1 MASVC
6 HQCGSFCPEGAHF
19 CGNCGT
25 SLEQLRKCTHC
36 GAGIQP
42 GSKFCA
48 QCGTPNAETA
58 SPSSNGLDI
67 NAKLEL
73 LQPAPH
79 KHQGERGEQR
89 EVTVLFLDIV
99 NFTGVSHRLESEDV
113 YHFINEAMKIF
124 VEVLQKYNGT
134 VDKFTGDGLMALF
147 GAPMA
152 HENDPELAVRAGLE
166 MLERLTPLQESVQ
179 ATHDF
184 LLQARIGI
192 HTGFAI
198 AGHLGSSIH
207 QEYTVIGDTVNLA
220 SRLESASQPGTV
232 LVSEET
238 YRRTRALFHYIPV
251 NDLQLKGYSE
261 PLTGYRPLRLRR
273 TPGRVRGLV
282 GITTPIIGRGDELI
296 QLDNSLNKMLES
308 QQGQM
313 VLVTGEAGLGKSRL
327 VMEFRKQITARAIPS
342 YFGTSYP
349 HTRSVPYSAV
359 ARLLQ
364 DIFQIAENDT
374 PEVQYAS
381 LLTQI
386 SALEEADLHGL
397 PFLLNILGL
406 ERFDLAAQEQIHQLD
421 PQMLQRQTFVAMRR
435 LLAAEV
441 REKPL
446 VLIMDDLHWIDAAS
460 REMLLY
466 LLRAVS
472 DLPIL
477 FIMISRPVDAKS
489 PAHSLLAEV
498 DKSSERVTTIQL
510 KALSLDRIKDILRHI
525 ITATDEKSRE
535 IIESVATRAEGI
547 PYYAEELVRMLIDK
561 KVLIEDDQQGYQA
574 TEEAED
580 VLANVP
586 GTLTGL
592 LMARFDTLDEL
603 SHQVLQK
610 AVVLGRSFP
619 VPLLQELCQ
628 VPLTTLLPILEELE
642 NRLFL
647 RPEEFGHQQGYSFGH
662 TLVRSTIHNTLLRR
676 TRRQL
681 HQQVAEVIEQKNF
694 YSDEDRIE
702 ALGYHYSESDIPH
715 KAIPYLVLSAE
726 NAFVRGAHETA
737 LNSYRRC
744 LAVAPSQEMDVQEE
758 YSRIRLGMGRT
769 LKFLGDLNEA
779 LQRLQ
784 EAVDNLEQNRATTP
798 EELTT
803 LIEALT
809 ELGDAYLRA
818 GQSDE
823 AWKQLN
829 AAQVRLQNAAAL
841 TTAGASRLWTALLDR
856 MAWARLR
863 QGDLNE
869 AISLAQEALDGSET
883 IHNKNPGLL
892 ASLYNILGGVYY
904 QKGIPARAVQYVR
917 MSLNL
922 YESLDYSWGVASA
935 LSNLGVLYYAQGLW
949 SEAAEYYERAEMIRR
964 EHGFAAE
971 RALNLYNLALLRSTM
986 GMHSQAIEIFES
998 CLVISQRLG
1007 DHKVIGCCYIG
1018 LGQLAEIEE
1027 RVEDLDDYVE
1037 KASAY
1042 INALGDDH
1050 KTHLCLL
1057 QAQLEKHLGHFESA
1071 IEIAT
1076 SALDLAEKAGLS
1088 EEIVDTHRVLGT
1100 LYRAAGDY
1108 THAEKALRYS
1118 LQISQERSDP
1128 HHQGLAELE
1137 LAQLLADI
1145 PDTHQRPPEERCRL
1159 GRDMLVRAAGHFEQ
1173 VGAIYFLGVAQA
1185 LLNRSHTSLVPSAYI
1200 DA

>member
-1 MASVC
+1 M
-6 HQCGSFCPEGAHF
+6 
-19 CGNCGT
+19 
-25 SLEQLRKCTHC
+25 
-36 GAGIQP
+36 
-42 GSKFCA
+42 
-48 QCGTPNAETA
+48 
-58 SPSSNGLDI
+58 
-67 NAKLEL
+67 LEL
-73 LQPAPH
+73 VQATPR
-79 KHQGERGEQR
+79 KHQSEWGEQR

-113 YHFINEAMKIF
+113 YYFINEAMKLF
-124 VEVLQKYNGT
+124 VDVLQKYNGT

-147 GAPMA
+147 GAPTA

-166 MLERLTPLQESVQ
+166 MLERLAPLQESVQ

-184 LLQARIGI
+184 QLQARIGI

-198 AGHLGSSIH
+198 AGQLGSNIH

-238 YRRTRALFHYIPV
+238 YRRTRALFHYSPIK
-251 NDLQLKGYSE
+251 DLQLKGYSE
-261 PLTGYRPLRLRR
+261 PVTGYRPLRLRR
-273 TPGRVRGLV
+273 NPGRVRGLA
-282 GITTPIIGRGDELI
+282 GITTPIIGRVDELT
-296 QLDNSLNKMLES
+296 QLENSLGKMLES
-308 QQGQM
+308 RQGQ
-313 VLVTGEAGLGKSRL
+313 VALVTGEAGLGKSRL
-327 VMEFRKQITARAIPS
+327 VMEFRKQITARAIPN

-364 DIFQIAENDT
+364 DMFQIAENDT
-374 PEVQYAS
+374 AEVQYAS

-386 SALEEADLHGL
+386 SARGEAGQQGL

-406 ERFDLAAQEQIHQLD
+406 ERFDLAAQEQTRQLD
-421 PQMLQRQTFVAMRR
+421 PQMLQRQTFVAVRR
-435 LLAAEV
+435 LLAAEA
-441 REKPL
+441 REHPL
-446 VLIMDDLHWIDAAS
+446 VLIVDDLHWIDAAS

-477 FIMISRPVDAKS
+477 FIMISRPVDTKS
-489 PAHSLLAEV
+489 PAHSLLKEV
-498 DKSSERVTTIQL
+498 DRSSDRITSIRL
-510 KALSLDRIKDILRHI
+510 KALSLDRIKDLLRHI
-525 ITATDEKSRE
+525 ITATDTKSRG
-535 IIESVATRAEGI
+535 IIESVAARAEGI

-561 KVLIEDDQQGYQA
+561 KVLLEDSQKGYQA
-574 TEEAED
+574 QDNAED

-586 GTLTGL
+586 GTLAGL
-592 LMARFDTLDEL
+592 LMARFDALDEQ

-619 VPLLQELCQ
+619 VSLLQELCQ
-628 VPLTTLLPILEELE
+628 IPPATLFPILEDLE

-647 RPEEFGHQQGYSFGH
+647 RAEDFGRQQGYSFGH

-681 HQQVAEVIEQKNF
+681 HQQVAEVIEEKDF
-694 YSDEDRIE
+694 YSDDDRIE

-726 NAFVRGAHETA
+726 NAVFRGAHETA

-744 LAVAPSQEMDVQEE
+744 IAIVPGHEESVQKE

-779 LQRLQ
+779 VQRLQ
-784 EAVDNLEQNRATTP
+784 EAVDSLEQRNAANP
-798 EELTT
+798 ETLTT

-809 ELGDAYLRA
+809 ELGDAHLRA
-818 GQSDE
+818 GQPNE
-823 AWKQLN
+823 AWKRLN
-829 AAQVRLQNAAAL
+829 TAQARLQNEADLDTAAA
-841 TTAGASRLWTALLDR
+841 TRLWTALLDR

-883 IHNKNPGLL
+883 IHNKDPSLL

-922 YESLDYSWGVASA
+922 YESLDYSWGVAST

-986 GMHSQAIEIFES
+986 GMHSQATEIFES
-998 CLVISQRLG
+998 CLTISQRLG

-1027 RVEDLDDYVE
+1027 RVEDLGTYVE

-1042 INALGDDH
+1042 VSALGDDH

-1057 QAQLEKHLGHFESA
+1057 QAQLEKHLGRFEAA

-1088 EEIVDTHRVLGT
+1088 EEIADTHRVLGT

-1108 THAEKALRYS
+1108 AQAERALRYS

-1145 PDTHQRPPEERCRL
+1145 PDTHEQPPEERCHM

-1173 VGAIYFLGVAQA
+1173 VGATYFLGVAQA
-1185 LLNRSHTSLVPSAYI
+1185 MLNRSHTHLIPPAHI
-1200 DA
+1200 EA